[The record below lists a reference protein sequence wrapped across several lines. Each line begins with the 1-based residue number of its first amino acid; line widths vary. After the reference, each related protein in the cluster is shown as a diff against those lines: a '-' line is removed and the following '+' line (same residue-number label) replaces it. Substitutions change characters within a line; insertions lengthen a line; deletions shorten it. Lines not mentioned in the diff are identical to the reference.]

1 MRSLNQISNMKY
13 PISSLT
19 KKNKSHSTVS
29 PTWFSS
35 YFNDEGITSTY
46 KHFDVLGLKNF
57 AKASNSDLIASPLSR
72 LDSLHWKFEDGE
84 VDFNALKEDER
95 LSASAIAHV
104 LNESSGNYSS
114 SNKLLS
120 RIVDQKGTVLFK
132 LGDTVNKVASELY
145 SWCKNFKSKDT
156 IIISDE
162 LKKASHLKKRD
173 GNYKI
178 VFSSDPWDILTM
190 SMRGIESCMRWDSSH
205 AKCLVGSVLDPY
217 AAVMYITDGKKTPYG
232 PNMLYRS
239 VVRLV
244 KSDKRLRAVPNKDK
258 FSLFVETAYSH
269 DQDVETAYSHDQ
281 DEEDH
286 SLEGITQLFEQ
297 TLRLHLKKNKK
308 IAGVVSG
315 NHSYDY
321 YIPVTAATDS
331 LGIVYQSYIDSD
343 LHYFKDS
350 K

>member
-1 MRSLNQISNMKY
+1 MKY
-13 PISSLT
+13 PISCLS
-19 KKNKSHSTVS
+19 KKNKSHSTVA
-29 PTWFSS
+29 PVWFS
-35 YFNDEGITSTY
+35 NDIKVTGGTSIY

-57 AKASNSDLIASPLSR
+57 SKACNSDLIESPRSR

-104 LNESSGNYSS
+104 LNESYDNYSS

-132 LGDTVNKVASELY
+132 LGDTINKVASELY
-145 SWCKNFKSKDT
+145 SWCKNFKSIDT
-156 IIISDE
+156 AIISDK
-162 LKKASHLKKRD
+162 LKEASSIKKGRAH
-173 GNYKI
+173 YKI
-178 VFSSDPWDILTM
+178 VFSSDPWDILSM

-217 AAVMYITDGKKTPYG
+217 AAVIYITDGKKTPYG
-232 PNMLYRS
+232 PKMLYRS

-244 KSDKRLRAVPNKDK
+244 KSDKSKLIKVRPGQRLRGRAIPNKDE
-258 FSLFVETAYSH
+258 FSLFVEGAYSH
-269 DQDVETAYSHDQ
+269 DQE
-281 DEEDH
+281 DEDEA
-286 SLEGITQLFEQ
+286 LEEITQLFEQ
-297 TLRLHLKKNKK
+297 SLRDRLKKNKK
-308 IAGVVSG
+308 IGRIVSG

-321 YIPVTAATDS
+321 YIPETPILEG
-331 LGIVYQSYIDSD
+331 LGIEYMSYIDSD